1 MSNILRT
8 YTFVLVCIL
17 SFFRVTA
24 SEKYSLGTH
33 SEMEKIEWDNSLILP
48 ALDGNPNIGV
58 AGAFPASLE
67 TIWLLPA
74 VQISQTQL
82 LGRAV
87 IRLGGIHCII

>member
-48 ALDGNPNIGV
+48 ALDGNLNIGV
-58 AGAFPASLE
+58 AGAFSGFIENHLVVA
-67 TIWLLPA
+67 
-74 VQISQTQL
+74 
-82 LGRAV
+82 
-87 IRLGGIHCII
+87 GGANFPDATPWKGGY